1 VPIVSRYDCGF
12 FMLKFIELW
21 NGRKILGLIN
31 PNDMPTIR
39 KQLTLKWLEWCDNS
53 IAWQEMLY

>member
-39 KQLTLKWLEWCDNS
+39 KQLTLKWLEWCGNS